1 MPDRSSMQDIYS
13 YVEMTMSLQ
22 SLHHLYLES
31 SGEMT
36 HLSDPPWDW
45 LWPDGPPSGGRMTL
59 DRFRRLKEPEPDLE
73 PVPVPELPAALLVVS
88 KLELFITQCCF
99 LHQPRNY

>member
-1 MPDRSSMQDIYS
+1 
-13 YVEMTMSLQ
+13 MTMSLH
-22 SLHHLYLES
+22 SHCLHHLYLES

-59 DRFRRLKEPEPDLE
+59 DRFRRLKDPEPDLE
-73 PVPVPELPAALLVVS
+73 PVPVPVPVPVPELPPAL
-88 KLELFITQCCF
+88 LELFITQCCF
-99 LHQPRNY
+99 LHQRRNYILVLYYIC

>member
-1 MPDRSSMQDIYS
+1 
-13 YVEMTMSLQ
+13 MTRRRLYG

-59 DRFRRLKEPEPDLE
+59 DRFRTLKEPEPD
-73 PVPVPELPAALLVVS
+73 PPAAALHVFS
-88 KLELFITQCCF
+88 KLGLFFIMQRCDF
-99 LHQPRNY
+99 LLLPSN

>member
-1 MPDRSSMQDIYS
+1 
-13 YVEMTMSLQ
+13 
-22 SLHHLYLES
+22 
-31 SGEMT
+31 
-36 HLSDPPWDW
+36 
-45 LWPDGPPSGGRMTL
+45 MTL

-73 PVPVPELPAALLVVS
+73 PVPVPELPPALLVVS